1 MDLATSGRGGIGPF
15 VGICAIVAAFGV
27 ADAHV
32 QGGMVG
38 DMAFMCPEFMQVTL
52 LGILFQLFFHSKR
65 QELCILPHLGCLF
78 LQSFFAGLA
87 ASGALTSGL
96 RLITKAAF
104 DKSKNGPRKGVS
116 MSLFFELWRNLISY
130 SVISF
135 TDQLEFVF
143 DTYIAHIITIR
154 RDWSF
159 SYAGV
164 VCSLVVISL

>member
-96 RLITKAAF
+96 RLITKKQHLINLKMVLA
-104 DKSKNGPRKGVS
+104 R
-116 MSLFFELWRNLISY
+116 EL
-130 SVISF
+130 
-135 TDQLEFVF
+135 
-143 DTYIAHIITIR
+143 
-154 RDWSF
+154 
-159 SYAGV
+159 
-164 VCSLVVISL
+164 VCCFYLSDRET

>member
-1 MDLATSGRGGIGPF
+1 VDLATSGRGGVGPF
-15 VGICAIVAAFGV
+15 ICICAIVAAFGV

-38 DMAFMCPEFMQVTL
+38 DMAFMCPEFMQVRFH
-52 LGILFQLFFHSKR
+52 GIRFQLVLHSKMQR
-65 QELCILPHLGCLF
+65 NLHLTNLGCLF

-116 MSLFFELWRNLISY
+116 MSLFFE
-130 SVISF
+130 
-135 TDQLEFVF
+135 Q
-143 DTYIAHIITIR
+143 
-154 RDWSF
+154 
-159 SYAGV
+159 
-164 VCSLVVISL
+164 